1 MLVNKDIINATSSSH
16 GGKKRNHDETTSNDY
31 DAYTLFEKAQARL
44 NAARIE
50 LDLAQQNMDKRRL
63 QLRAATG
70 NYEADSLLSLCDGEG
85 HVLAHVMKYL
95 SMNEFKKCEEVCHTL
110 KKQVDGCW
118 DIFETRLLPHPSL
131 RSASAENCK
140 ERVFRY
146 LRASA
151 FANIGAFGENIN
163 KHTFSWDDDEVI
175 NERAYP
181 HCLGCRFPDM
191 NLDHT
196 TDEYDLFVRM
206 SKTSN
211 NELLAEGFTS
221 MNDDHMSLAGFDFSK
236 WPEILEISGLIE
248 VRGPDFG
255 WHEERGG
262 DEMGLSEFSQ
272 LHNIMTDLTAVVVA
286 VNKLTSEVSLV
297 VANND
302 FGEEMDIDGSYG
314 YCSPFGGHLCRSSH
328 GSFDANEERQE
339 FKLNFS
345 RGRGALLLGTHFM

>member
-1 MLVNKDIINATSSSH
+1 M
-16 GGKKRNHDETTSNDY
+16 
-31 DAYTLFEKAQARL
+31 Q
-44 NAARIE
+44 
-50 LDLAQQNMDKRRL
+50 
-63 QLRAATG
+63 
-70 NYEADSLLSLCDGEG
+70 
-85 HVLAHVMKYL
+85 
-95 SMNEFKKCEEVCHTL
+95 
-110 KKQVDGCW
+110 
-118 DIFETRLLPHPSL
+118 
-131 RSASAENCK
+131 
-140 ERVFRY
+140 
-146 LRASA
+146 
-151 FANIGAFGENIN
+151 NIGAFGENII
-163 KHTFSWDDDEVI
+163 KHTFSWIDDELI

-248 VRGPDFG
+248 VRG
-255 WHEERGG
+255 G

-302 FGEEMDIDGSYG
+302 FGGEMDIDGSYG
-314 YCSPFGGHLCRSSH
+314 CCSLFGGAHLCRSSH

-339 FKLNFS
+339 FNLNFS
-345 RGRGALLLGTHFM
+345 RRRGGRCYWELTLCNDF